1 MIAPISSPVATG
13 ASQLSSPAAAPSHT
27 SNDSRAQL
35 APDKVSISAAG
46 QKAASAD
53 VDHDGDS
60 H

>member
-1 MIAPISSPVATG
+1 MISPISSPVAAS
-13 ASQLSSPAAAPSHT
+13 ASQLSSPASAPSHA
-27 SNDSRAQL
+27 SNGSSAQL